1 MPTIITPTPPKPFIA
16 YTAQELKTLYPDAFD
31 TALERHKESE
41 YQDPYYGQEVWDSY
55 KALIDELGLEMS
67 DYSFDYFDSYRN
79 RIRFRDSDALELEGV
94 RAYKYV
100 INKLSKHIDN
110 DWIPFISELQLP
122 PFNFVQ
128 SDTVKSRV
136 ARRKQPWGK
145 PWVKNDC
152 PLTGV
157 CYDDMLIDKLTSY
170 LLKAKVSLREALSW
184 VMDEATNLI
193 EQEYYSRCT
202 EAYFLEECSERDVL
216 FTESGEEVTNH
227 GN

>member
-1 MPTIITPTPPKPFIA
+1 MPKIITPTQPKPFIA
-16 YTAQELKTLYPDAFD
+16 YTAQELKSLYPDAFD

-41 YQDPYYGQEVWDSY
+41 YENPYYGQEAWASY

-67 DYSFDYFDSYRN
+67 DYNFDYFDSYRN
-79 RIRFRDSDALELEGV
+79 RIRFRDNDALQLEGV

-100 INKLSKHIDN
+100 INRLAFKQYNGWALLNCMKKGN
-110 DWIPFISELQLP
+110 VRGYE
-122 PFNFVQ
+122 
-128 SDTVKSRV
+128 
-136 ARRKQPWGK
+136 RRKRPWGK

-157 CYDDMLIDKLTSY
+157 CCDDMLIDKLTSY

-184 VMDEATNLI
+184 VMDEATELI

-202 EAYFLEECSERDVL
+202 EAYFLDECNDRDVL
-216 FTESGEEVTNH
+216 FTESGEEVTNYD
-227 GN
+227 N

>member
-31 TALERHKESE
+31 KALERHKESE
-41 YQDPYYGQEVWDSY
+41 YENPYYGQEVWDSY

-67 DYSFDYFDSYRN
+67 DYSFDYFESYRN

-100 INKLSKHIDN
+100 INRLDSVLYSKWRSILETKTIMHHGV
-110 DWIPFISELQLP
+110 PCE
-122 PFNFVQ
+122 
-128 SDTVKSRV
+128 TAY
-136 ARRKQPWGK
+136 ARRKQPWGR

-170 LLKAKVSLREALSW
+170 LLKSKVSLREALSW
-184 VMDEATNLI
+184 VMDETTELI

-202 EAYFLEECSERDVL
+202 EAYFLEGCSECGVL
-216 FTESGEEVTNH
+216 FTESGDEVTDYDN
-227 GN
+227 